1 MKKLLLVIL
10 FSYLF
15 PHMLSADQLERKI
28 RDFSKWLNLNGY
40 DQYLDKTGDPLD
52 MVLDRSL
59 CTSEAYWDECVGA
72 DGKLIPTKDRKVT
85 LIYPTNLKLKL
96 NKKKNNLASQANPNR
111 DTLIYYLW
119 NYTFRKTDNYEIKPS
134 KKPYEFEFNLIDDQF
149 IKKQMK
155 TKGILSYLYFQDGQ
169 ILIDEISPKER
180 FGEFIDND
188 TPFYSMSMGKS
199 ITSYILGH
207 AICGGY
213 IDGVDARINDWPP
226 IENTLYHN
234 QKLIDFLNMSTGDQK
249 YIDEYI
255 KNDGTFLGDPHFN
268 YEDNSINI
276 STKHLLKGSVKS
288 KSKYYYNGFMTQI
301 ITNYTKYKTGDDYKK
316 LLNEIFVDKVKIKYS
331 IFPTFSNSD
340 EPEENGILHP
350 NLRVSRYDWL
360 RIAKAM
366 MDDYQNDT
374 CVGKYLKEIHKRR
387 VPKNLNKKHMSE
399 PHYNRTKS
407 YGGQFHMDYPGLKD
421 KVVFGMGGFG
431 GNAILIDVENSR
443 IVVLN
448 SLHYNRERFK
458 YSHTKLLLDPI
469 KNGK

>member
-28 RDFSKWLNLNGY
+28 RNFSKWLNLNGY
-40 DQYLDKTGDPLD
+40 DQYLDKTGDPVD

-59 CTSEAYWDECVGA
+59 CTSESYWDECVGA

-149 IKKQMK
+149 VKKQMK

-255 KNDGTFLGDPHFN
+255 KNDGTFLGDPNHN
-268 YEDNSINI
+268 YENNSIN
-276 STKHLLKGSVKS
+276 STTKHLLKGSVKS

-301 ITNYTKYKTGDDYKK
+301 ITNYTKYK
-316 LLNEIFVDKVKIKYS
+316 
-331 IFPTFSNSD
+331 
-340 EPEENGILHP
+340 
-350 NLRVSRYDWL
+350 R
-360 RIAKAM
+360 
-366 MDDYQNDT
+366 
-374 CVGKYLKEIHKRR
+374 
-387 VPKNLNKKHMSE
+387 
-399 PHYNRTKS
+399 
-407 YGGQFHMDYPGLKD
+407 
-421 KVVFGMGGFG
+421 
-431 GNAILIDVENSR
+431 
-443 IVVLN
+443 
-448 SLHYNRERFK
+448 
-458 YSHTKLLLDPI
+458 
-469 KNGK
+469 

>member
-155 TKGILSYLYFQDGQ
+155 TKVYLVIY
-169 ILIDEISPKER
+169 
-180 FGEFIDND
+180 
-188 TPFYSMSMGKS
+188 
-199 ITSYILGH
+199 
-207 AICGGY
+207 
-213 IDGVDARINDWPP
+213 
-226 IENTLYHN
+226 
-234 QKLIDFLNMSTGDQK
+234 
-249 YIDEYI
+249 
-255 KNDGTFLGDPHFN
+255 TF
-268 YEDNSINI
+268 
-276 STKHLLKGSVKS
+276 K
-288 KSKYYYNGFMTQI
+288 M
-301 ITNYTKYKTGDDYKK
+301 
-316 LLNEIFVDKVKIKYS
+316 
-331 IFPTFSNSD
+331 
-340 EPEENGILHP
+340 
-350 NLRVSRYDWL
+350 
-360 RIAKAM
+360 AK
-366 MDDYQNDT
+366 
-374 CVGKYLKEIHKRR
+374 
-387 VPKNLNKKHMSE
+387 
-399 PHYNRTKS
+399 
-407 YGGQFHMDYPGLKD
+407 F
-421 KVVFGMGGFG
+421 
-431 GNAILIDVENSR
+431 
-443 IVVLN
+443 
-448 SLHYNRERFK
+448 
-458 YSHTKLLLDPI
+458 
-469 KNGK
+469 

>member
-59 CTSEAYWDECVGA
+59 CTSQSYWDECVGA

-85 LIYPTNLKLKL
+85 LIYPSNLKLKL
-96 NKKKNNLASQANPNR
+96 NKKKNNLAFKANPNR

-119 NYTFRKTDNYEIKPS
+119 NYAFRKTDNYEIKPS
-134 KKPYEFEFNLIDDQF
+134 KKPYEFEFDLIDDQF
-149 IKKQMK
+149 VKKQMK

-180 FGEFIDND
+180 LGEFIDND

-213 IDGVDARINDWPP
+213 IDGVDDRINDWPP

-249 YIDEYI
+249 YIDEYL
-255 KNDGTFLGDPHFN
+255 KNDGTFLGDPYYY
-268 YEDNSINI
+268 YEDNSIN
-276 STKHLLKGSVKS
+276 TTTRRFLKGSVKS

-340 EPEENGILHP
+340 APEENGNLHP
-350 NLRVSRYDWL
+350 NLRISRYDWL

-387 VPKNLNKKHMSE
+387 VPKKSTKHMDE
-399 PHYNRTKS
+399 PHFNRTKS
-407 YGGQFHMDYPGLKD
+407 YGGQFHFDYPGLEN
-421 KVVFGMGGFG
+421 KVIFGMGGYG
-431 GNAILIDVENSR
+431 GRAILIDMENSR
-443 IVVLN
+443 IVVVN
-448 SLHYNRERFK
+448 SLHYNYDRFK
-458 YSHTKLLLDPI
+458 YNHKKLLLDPI
-469 KNGK
+469 KNGR